1 MFIQD
6 EGNAIRPMLGFAGLS
21 FQPLSKGSFLRSKV

>member
-6 EGNAIRPMLGFAGLS
+6 EGNVIRLMLGSAGLS
-21 FQPLSKGSFLRSKV
+21 FQPLSKGSGLRSKV